1 MPCFSFTGNR
11 EPQPMKKS
19 TRWKMNI
26 LKKENSST
34 LEKIILR
41 RQQKAALK
49 YGYLSLTA
57 RIVLIALAFWLILT
71 QVFLITQAKGNS
83 MFPSV
88 KDGDLLICFRLEQGY
103 VKDDIVIY
111 ELDGEQRTGRVV
123 AVGSDVIT
131 FTESGAMMVNGTVQ
145 TQDVV
150 YATYPKE
157 GIEYPF
163 TVPDGCVF
171 IMGDFRTQSVDSRDF
186 GAVPTDSIEGKVIT
200 VLRRRML

>member
-1 MPCFSFTGNR
+1 
-11 EPQPMKKS
+11 
-19 TRWKMNI
+19 
-26 LKKENSST
+26 
-34 LEKIILR
+34 
-41 RQQKAALK
+41 
-49 YGYLSLTA
+49 
-57 RIVLIALAFWLILT
+57 
-71 QVFLITQAKGNS
+71 